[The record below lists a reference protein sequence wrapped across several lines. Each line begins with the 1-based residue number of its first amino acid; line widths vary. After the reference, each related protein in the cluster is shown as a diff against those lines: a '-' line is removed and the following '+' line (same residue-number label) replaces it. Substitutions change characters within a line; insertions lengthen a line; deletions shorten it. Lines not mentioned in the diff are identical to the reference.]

1 MNLHERPAQRPNKSV
16 VVAWVLNDAVMI
28 VASIV
33 VVAYLIFSFL
43 GVPWALKII
52 SGLGIL
58 VILVQML
65 EILLKQM
72 RWKNW
77 GYDVS
82 SDSVEIM
89 EGVFFVTRTMIPLSA
104 IEHVDTTQSPIER
117 LFHLYSLKLA
127 TAAGEHRIPGLV
139 RDQAESLRTH
149 VRLTSKAKH
158 G

>member
-16 VVAWVLNDAVMI
+16 VVAWLLIEAYHI
-28 VASIV
+28 VGSIV
-33 VVAYLIFSFL
+33 LVAYMIFVCL
-43 GVPWALKII
+43 GIPWALKLV
-52 SGLGIL
+52 SGVGIL
-58 VILVQML
+58 LILGLML

-72 RWKNW
+72 RWNSW

-89 EGVFFVTRTMIPLSA
+89 EGLFFVKRTMIPLSA
-104 IEHVDTTQSPIER
+104 IEHVDTTQGPIER
-117 LFHLYSLKLA
+117 MFQLYSLKLA